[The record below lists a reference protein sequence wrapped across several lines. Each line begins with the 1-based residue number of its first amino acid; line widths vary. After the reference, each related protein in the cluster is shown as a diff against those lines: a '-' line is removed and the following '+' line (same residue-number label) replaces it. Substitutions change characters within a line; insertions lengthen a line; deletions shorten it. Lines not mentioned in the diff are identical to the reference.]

1 MKDRILTVA
10 KHPMVGGSSII
21 FLGTFGANVINYI
34 FNLLMGRLLS
44 VSDYGLM
51 VSLNSLFVLVGIF
64 GISFVNL
71 ITKFSAKY
79 HSTDNK
85 IGTYTLIGYGSKFI
99 AIFSS
104 LLFGMLFLLI
114 PLLGR
119 FLNIDNYFYILL
131 IELSIFFSL
140 LMSLPSGFF
149 QGALRFYT
157 ITVITLVQPVIRLI
171 VALTLIVAG
180 YAILGPLIGIVLS
193 GLIPV
198 IITYIYIFKRYRTKY
213 EDKTFDIA
221 LFKKE
226 FFHYTYTYFLSGI
239 GLTLLSNS
247 DILLVRH
254 FFNSEITGQY
264 AALSLM
270 GKAILYFTT
279 PIGTVFFPF
288 IAQKKEKQEKL
299 FQTVLVASS
308 SVVGISAVL
317 SAAYFIVPD
326 LVLKVFFPK
335 PSYHILVHYLGFYS
349 LYILVFSF
357 ASLLNSYFLSIGKTK
372 VYGITLTA
380 AVIQIGS
387 IILFH
392 DNLYEII
399 AGLFIASLVM
409 LLLLIIYYLKNGKEI

>member
-1 MKDRILTVA
+1 MKDKFLTVVR
-10 KHPMVGGSSII
+10 HPMVGGSSII
-21 FLGTFGANVINYI
+21 FIGTLSANVINYI

-51 VSLNSLFVLVGIF
+51 VSLNSLFVLFGIF

-71 ITKFSAKY
+71 IAKFSAKY

-85 IGTYTLIGYGSKFI
+85 TGIYTLISYGSKFI
-99 AIFSS
+99 IIFSS
-104 LLFGMLFLLI
+104 ILLLI
-114 PLLGR
+114 LLLLTPVLGK
-119 FLNIDNYFYILL
+119 FLKIENFLYIFL
-131 IELSIFFSL
+131 IEGSIFFAL

-149 QGALRFYT
+149 QGALRFYSLTT
-157 ITVITLVQPVIRLI
+157 INLVQPIIRLVVA
-171 VALTLIVAG
+171 VALIFAG
-180 YAILGPLIGIVLS
+180 YAILGPLVGIALS
-193 GLIPV
+193 GLIP
-198 IITYIYIFKRYRTKY
+198 IIICYTYVFKRYRTKH
-213 EDKTFDIA
+213 EDNAFNIA

-226 FFHYTYTYFLSGI
+226 FFHFTYTYFLSGI

-254 FFNSEITGQY
+254 FFNPEITGQY

-288 IAQKKEKQEKL
+288 IAQKKERKEKL
-299 FQTVLVASS
+299 FETVLLASS
-308 SVVGISAVL
+308 AVVGISALL

-335 PSYHILVHYLGFYS
+335 PSYHVLVHYLGFYS

-372 VYGITLTA
+372 VYMITLIA
-380 AVIQIGS
+380 AAIQIGS
-387 IILFH
+387 ILLFH
-392 DNLYEII
+392 NNLFEII
-399 AGLFIASLVM
+399 AGLFTASLVM
-409 LLLLIIYYLKNGKEI
+409 LLLLIIYFIKNGEDI